1 MYILSANFANNYFNL
16 FSFLLQL
23 YVEIP
28 CISGKII
35 VFGYYK
41 LMDNLRKQEMKVVI
55 VGAGK
60 LGIKVADALLGGDH
74 AVTMIDTDEQVLS
87 KITSHLDV
95 MTINANAKEI
105 KVLTRINIASYDFLI
120 AVTGN
125 DETNILIASFAK
137 KLGCS
142 KVIARVRDPEH
153 MQQLS
158 FIKEHMDID
167 HIVNPD
173 QSITVEIYKY
183 LAEKY
188 SLSNG
193 IFSSGKISL
202 VEFDVEK
209 YKQLI
214 GLNMHDIPKILPEM
228 LVVAVSR
235 SGKVI
240 IPHGDFVI
248 EEDDVLYVIGKKGPI
263 QKLNSKVHEKGKY
276 TDLQKVMIMGGGKTG
291 FYLAEMLEEFG
302 AAVKIIEQDKD
313 RCHYLSTHLED
324 TMILHGDATD
334 LTLLEEENLDMMDA
348 VVTATGFDEDNLLL
362 ALTAK
367 QRGIEDVIAKVSR
380 ESYVEIISAM
390 GVDMAL
396 NPLDITTTNIMRF
409 VQGSKKVLSS
419 RLIQGQAE
427 LMEIIATPYMQIL
440 ETPLRELDLPDGIIF
455 AAIHRGNEVIIPN
468 GDTELLEDDRVIIL
482 SLLSDI
488 YETEALLRD
497 TGKFGFFK

>member
-1 MYILSANFANNYFNL
+1 M
-16 FSFLLQL
+16 
-23 YVEIP
+23 
-28 CISGKII
+28 KI
-35 VFGYYK
+35 
-41 LMDNLRKQEMKVVI
+41 VI

-60 LGIKVADALLGGDH
+60 LGMKLADALLGGDN
-74 AVTMIDTDEQVLS
+74 AVTIIDTNEQLLQ
-87 KITSHLDV
+87 KISSHLDV

-105 KVLTRINIASYDFLI
+105 KTLKRINVASYDFLI

-125 DETNILIASFAK
+125 DEINILIASFAK
-137 KLGCS
+137 KLGCN

-153 MQQLS
+153 MQQVS
-158 FIKEHMDID
+158 FIKDTMGID

-173 QSITVEIYKY
+173 QGITVEIYKY

-193 IFSSGKISL
+193 IFSSGKVSL

-214 GLNMHDIPKILPEM
+214 GLSMMDIPGILPEM

-235 SGKVI
+235 NGKVI
-240 IPHGDFVI
+240 IPHGSFVI

-276 TDLQKVMIMGGGKTG
+276 TDLQKVMILGGGKTG
-291 FYLAEMLEEFG
+291 FYLALMLEEFG
-302 AAVKIIEQDKD
+302 AAVKIIEVNKD

-324 TMILHGDATD
+324 TMVLHGDATD

-348 VVTATGFDEDNLLL
+348 VVTVTGFDEDNLLL

-367 QRGIEDVIAKVSR
+367 QRGIEDVIAKISR
-380 ESYVEIISAM
+380 ESYAEIISAM

-419 RLIQGQAE
+419 QLIQGQAE
-427 LMEIIATPYMQIL
+427 IMEIIASPHMNIL
-440 ETPLRELDLPDGIIF
+440 ETPIKELDLPDGLIF
-455 AAIHRGNEVIIPN
+455 AAIHRGSEVIIPN
-468 GDTELLEDDRVIIL
+468 GDTEILEDDKVIIL
-482 SLLSDI
+482 CLLSDI
-488 YETEALLRD
+488 YETENLLKDRRSRIS
-497 TGKFGFFK
+497 